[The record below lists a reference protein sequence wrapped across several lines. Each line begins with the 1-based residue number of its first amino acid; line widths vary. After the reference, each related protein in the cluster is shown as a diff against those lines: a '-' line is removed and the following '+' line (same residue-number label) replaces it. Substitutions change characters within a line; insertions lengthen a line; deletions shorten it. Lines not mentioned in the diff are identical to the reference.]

1 MVPGAAGRF
10 WRIRRVQYSWLFAAE
25 LSRRFECRDCRNTAA
40 AFLIA
45 RFIVKNFLWLCLA
58 LSCIALTAPAQ
69 EDGVRDILFANPLV
83 RWKGTI
89 HKKGPGN
96 LWVFYCGNENIRVIV
111 PEGTSPR
118 GFLVCKRVANRA
130 VLSWLEAQ
138 SKPDSALSRRP
149 DEMPPSPQM
158 QTFTDRQ
165 NKILGHMF
173 SYTPIGTSRINGETY
188 WRFHIKSN
196 VASYNEVIFDNP

>member
-1 MVPGAAGRF
+1 M
-10 WRIRRVQYSWLFAAE
+10 
-25 LSRRFECRDCRNTAA
+25 RRF
-40 AFLIA
+40 LIW
-45 RFIVKNFLWLCLA
+45 FCLA

-165 NKILGHMF
+165 NKILGHML
-173 SYTPIGTSRINGETY
+173 
-188 WRFHIKSN
+188 
-196 VASYNEVIFDNP
+196 VIHQLAPAGSTARHTGDFTLRAMWPAI